1 MNILQVYPG
10 KVWGGAE
17 QFVHDLGVALEA
29 RGARVGYVCRSDS
42 RAVLDRTEATPL
54 DFGWRWSVAGARR
67 LAAEADHLGADVV
80 HIHDLRFV
88 PQAVRARRY
97 AARPFAVV
105 LSRHIARRSSVR
117 LWNRSAARR
126 VDTWVFVSQL
136 AGSMFT
142 EANSWIDTEKC
153 HVVLNSVPRP
163 PELSADALEALRQSI
178 GASGDEPVLMFCGRV
193 RKSKG
198 VEVILKALS
207 GLTDRRWR
215 LVIAGKFR
223 SERFRRRC
231 DALIREGGLDGRVTC
246 PGFVSNPRD
255 YEAIA
260 DIGLAPSIV
269 RESCGLAPMEFMAAG
284 VPVITT
290 TNGAQ
295 REYID
300 NGRTG
305 LLVAPGSV
313 DELRDAIARLLDDA
327 DARVRIGQAAAREY
341 RDKLS
346 YPRFV
351 DRMMAIYR
359 SVNPDKSIDKP

>member
-17 QFVHDLGVALEA
+17 QFVHDLGDALAA
-29 RGARVGYVCRSDS
+29 RGERVGYVCRSDS
-42 RAVLDRTEATPL
+42 RAVLGRTEATPV

-67 LAAEADHLGADVV
+67 LAAEADRIRADVV

-88 PQAVRARRY
+88 PQAVMARRY
-97 AARPFAVV
+97 ASRPFAVV
-105 LSRHIARRSSVR
+105 LTRHIARSSAVPLWERSV
-117 LWNRSAARR
+117 ARR
-126 VDTWVFVSQL
+126 VDAWIFVSHL
-136 AGSMFT
+136 AGTMFID
-142 EANSWIDTEKC
+142 ANRWLDTVKC
-153 HVVLNSVPRP
+153 HVVLNSVPSP
-163 PELSADALEALRQSI
+163 PVLPRKKYEELRRSVGAAD
-178 GASGDEPVLMFCGRV
+178 GEPVLLFCGRV

-198 VEVILKALS
+198 VGVILKALA

-215 LVIAGKFR
+215 LVIAGKYR

-231 DALIREGGLDGRVTC
+231 DALIREGGLDGRVTSI
-246 PGFVSNPRD
+246 GFVSNPRD

-295 REYID
+295 SEYID

-313 DELRDAIARLLDDA
+313 DELRRAIGRLLDDA
-327 DARVRIGQAAAREY
+327 ELRAGIGRAAALQYQES
-341 RDKLS
+341 LS
-346 YPRFV
+346 YPLVV
-351 DRMMAIYR
+351 DKMMEIYG
-359 SVNPDKSIDKP
+359 SVMPEKQD